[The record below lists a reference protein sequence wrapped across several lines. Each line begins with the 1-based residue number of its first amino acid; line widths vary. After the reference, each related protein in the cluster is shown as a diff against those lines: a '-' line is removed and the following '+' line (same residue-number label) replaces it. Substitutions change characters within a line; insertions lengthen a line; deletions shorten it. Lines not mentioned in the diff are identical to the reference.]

1 MVDSEI
7 TPVPVVSIEHIDFIK
22 ETKKI
27 LEGVKETKDFEAG
40 FDFINQLHEK
50 GRSFATAIGIM
61 LEGMEPI
68 WIPEEHEGESFK
80 AAAVRNTDL
89 SPVTIQR
96 HIKIQRAL
104 ESDVIPEV
112 FRDDIQVM
120 GQKSLIQIAELV
132 VSGRELTHK
141 DWKELSDAA
150 DEREVGRVVR
160 KIKKV
165 APRSNYL
172 AITIDERGHLWE
184 HTAKGSRQCGVLFV
198 QDKHPDVQKAIERLR
213 GCGGILEKVDY

>member
-1 MVDSEI
+1 MQDEEI
-7 TPVPVVSIEHIDFIK
+7 VPVPVVSIEHLDFIK
-22 ETKKI
+22 ETRII
-27 LEGVKETKDFEAG
+27 LEEVKKNKDFETG

-61 LEGMEPI
+61 LEGMELI
-68 WIPEEHEGESFK
+68 WVPSEHEGESFR

-96 HIKIQRAL
+96 HIKIQKAL

-112 FRDDIQVM
+112 FRDDISSM
-120 GQKSLIQIAELV
+120 GQKSLISIAELV
-132 VSGRELTHK
+132 VSGVEMTHK
-141 DWKELSDAA
+141 DWKELADAA

-172 AITIDERGHLWE
+172 AITIDERG
-184 HTAKGSRQCGVLFV
+184 VLFAHTSTEHV
-198 QDKHPDVQKAIERLR
+198 EIGRFNVGSKNPVVQKAIERLR